1 MEFKLGD
8 IVFHKNK
15 DLGVGCVKDTNGVNK
30 VLVEFGT
37 IDKENYTR
45 AWFPMDDIIPYV
57 KK

>member
-15 DLGVGCVKDTNGVNK
+15 DFGVGCVKDTNGVNK

-37 IDKENYTR
+37 IDKANYR
-45 AWFPMDDIIPYV
+45 REWFPMDEIVLYT